1 MQRDKR
7 RSRVVPGIEMRNCRD
22 SRVKWVCD
30 MRRGRVCGRMRRRM
44 PMNLHRKDDS
54 CLVRRLLMR
63 ALRRWGTLIVGV
75 AVSVIF
81 LAIGLRGLHLGDVWH
96 DMRNAR
102 IGWLVPG
109 VAVYFLA
116 VWGRTWRWHYL
127 LRSLKEIPLRR
138 LFPVVVIGYMGNN
151 VYPFRA
157 GEVIRAYVLKRNDEV
172 SIPASLA
179 TIIVERIFDGLV
191 MLLFVFV
198 ALPFADFK
206 ADWLRDV
213 VIVSTIF
220 FWGAFMAF
228 LVMALRPERMRQL
241 YTWLFDRLL
250 PQRLGA
256 PMKGLADHFMLGLEN
271 LRRPRDLVMTLVSS
285 VFIWLTETTKY
296 WFVMHAFDF
305 EVSFFVLMTM
315 TAVVNLATTLPSSP
329 GYVGTFDTPG
339 IETLKAYGVRETVAA
354 SYTLV
359 LHAALWLPITL
370 LGFWYLYRQGL
381 SWRDF
386 DRAREVVAEST
397 KQDSAV
403 TLEGE
408 VTV

>member
-1 MQRDKR
+1 M
-7 RSRVVPGIEMRNCRD
+7 
-22 SRVKWVCD
+22 
-30 MRRGRVCGRMRRRM
+30 
-44 PMNLHRKDDS
+44 
-54 CLVRRLLMR
+54 VRELLKQSI
-63 ALRRWGTLIVGV
+63 RRWATLLIGV
-75 AVSVIF
+75 VVSLVF
-81 LAIGLRGLHLGDVWH
+81 LYVGLRGLHLDDVWH
-96 DMRNAR
+96 DMRSAR

-127 LRSLKEIPLRR
+127 LRSLKTIPLRR

-157 GEVIRAYVLKRNDEV
+157 GEVIRAYVLKRNEDV

-213 VIVSTIF
+213 VFFSTLF
-220 FWGAFMAF
+220 FWGAFVAF
-228 LVMALRPERMRQL
+228 VVIALRPERMRQI
-241 YTWLFDRLL
+241 YTWLIDRLL
-250 PQRLGA
+250 PDRLGA
-256 PMKGLADHFMLGLEN
+256 RAKGLADHFMLGLEN

-296 WFVMHAFDF
+296 WLVMHAFDF

-339 IETLKAYGVRETVAA
+339 IETLKAYGVRETTAA

-370 LGFWYLYRQGL
+370 LGFYYLYRQGL
-381 SWRDF
+381 SWCDF
-386 DRAREVVAEST
+386 SRAREVVAEET
-397 KQDSAV
+397 TLDDSV
-403 TLEGE
+403 TLESE
-408 VTV
+408 VTA